1 MDHPSNQTPSAAAA
15 DNPYPN
21 PRYAWYMVAM
31 LTVAYIL
38 SFVDRYILGL
48 LVEPIKADLGI
59 TDSDMGLLLGIY
71 FLLFYAIM
79 GLPLGYLADRTRRTW
94 LVAAGIA
101 LWSAATAASG
111 LAKNFWHLAL
121 ARFSVGV
128 GEATLSPCAMSM
140 ISDSFPPERRGK
152 PIAFYTAALSLGAGI
167 ASIISAGVLTWASSV
182 PEVSVPLV
190 GTVAPWQA
198 TFFIVG
204 LPGLLVAVVFF
215 FMREPV
221 RIGRTATV
229 GGADEGFGAMFDHV
243 GKRWKIYGSFVI
255 FVCIMTISAYSQGW
269 FAAMFART
277 WDWAA
282 RDYALVNGLIL
293 LAVGPATVNLA
304 GWLSDRLVSQ
314 GRRDA
319 PLLIVIGGA
328 FIFTPTGI
336 IAPLMPTPELAF
348 TVLAINT
355 VGIAATSATGVTAL
369 LQITPGHIR
378 GLTVALYYLTIS
390 IAGAI
395 GPWMVGQLS
404 DRVFGNEQ
412 LNYAIATVPALVGVL
427 VLPFAAYAIRVY
439 NAELTKQDREQTA

>member
-1 MDHPSNQTPSAAAA
+1 MNHPSDQNPPAAA
-15 DNPYPN
+15 DSPYPN
-21 PRYAWYMVAM
+21 PKYAWYMVAM
-31 LTVAYIL
+31 LTVAYVL

-59 TDSDMGLLLGIY
+59 SDSDMGLLLGIY

-94 LVAAGIA
+94 LVAVGVA

-215 FMREPV
+215 FMREPTRV
-221 RIGRTATV
+221 GRTATNAGV
-229 GGADEGFGAMFDHV
+229 GEGFGAMFDHV

-277 WDWAA
+277 WGWAA

-328 FIFTPTGI
+328 FIFTPTGV

-348 TVLAINT
+348 AVLAINT
-355 VGIAATSATGVTAL
+355 IGIAATSATGVTAL

-390 IAGAI
+390 LAGAI
-395 GPWMVGQLS
+395 GPWMVGQFS
-404 DRVFGNEQ
+404 DRVFG
-412 LNYAIATVPALVGVL
+412 TVAM
-427 VLPFAAYAIRVY
+427 A
-439 NAELTKQDREQTA
+439 

>member
-1 MDHPSNQTPSAAAA
+1 MDHSNENNTAPGASGDRYPTPK
-15 DNPYPN
+15 
-21 PRYAWYMVAM
+21 YAWYMVAM
-31 LTVAYIL
+31 LTIAYIL

-59 TDSDMGLLLGIY
+59 SDTDMGLLLGIY

-111 LAKNFWHLAL
+111 LAKNFWHLAI

-167 ASIISAGVLTWASSV
+167 ASIISAGVLTWANSV
-182 PEVSVPLV
+182 PEVTVPLV
-190 GTVAPWQA
+190 GPVAPWQA

-215 FMREPV
+215 FMREPA
-221 RIGRTATV
+221 RIGRTA
-229 GGADEGFGAMFDHV
+229 ADAADAGFAAMFAHV
-243 GKRWKIYGSFVI
+243 GKRWKTYGSFVI

-277 WDWAA
+277 WGWAA

-293 LAVGPATVNLA
+293 LAIGPATVNLA
-304 GWLSDRLVSQ
+304 GWLSDKLVSQ

-319 PLLIVIGGA
+319 PLLIVIVGA

-348 TVLAINT
+348 VVLAVNT
-355 VGIAATSATGVTAL
+355 IGIAATSATGVTAL
-369 LQITPGHIR
+369 LQITPGQIR

-390 IAGAI
+390 LAGAV
-395 GPWMVGQLS
+395 GPWMVGRFS
-404 DRVFGNEQ
+404 DLVFGNEQ
-412 LNYAIATVPALVGVL
+412 LNYAIAAVPAIFGVL
-427 VLPFAAYAIRVY
+427 VLPFAAFAIRAY
-439 NAELTKQDREQTA
+439 NAELDEQDRDQGA